1 MAAKP
6 PMVEFKNVSKIY
18 PGGKVAVE
26 NINLRIERGEF
37 VCFIGT
43 SGGGKTTTLR
53 MINGMLIP
61 TGGDITVDGKNIHD
75 IDPIEL
81 RRSIGYVIQNIGLM
95 PHMTIRDNITLVP
108 KLLKWPKEKR
118 DARAKELIKMVELPE
133 EFLDRYPS
141 ELSGGQQQRI
151 GVIRAL
157 AADQQIILMDEP
169 FGALDPLTREA
180 LQRLVK
186 RLQQRLVKRL
196 QQQMG
201 RTIIMVTHDMDE
213 AIRLADRIVIMDQ
226 GHIIQNASPDDVLT
240 HPANE
245 FVANL
250 IGPERLRQAKVNHLT
265 AAEIMRPN
273 PIKIHAQQNLGDALN
288 QMHQYHVDSL
298 MVVDDEDHLTGI
310 LDLKTLR
317 NQQQPQLI
325 IDDMKHAVPV
335 KIKEDERLQMIT
347 EPLLERNWE
356 YVPVV
361 DEQNHLKGIITRSAL
376 VDVIYDAVWG
386 TTENPHPAKDQAKDL
401 KEAGEQ

>member
-186 RLQQRLVKRL
+186 RLQQ
-196 QQQMG
+196 QMG

-265 AAEIMRPN
+265 AAEIIRPN

>member
-1 MAAKP
+1 MHMAAKP

-18 PGGKVAVE
+18 PGDKVAVE

-186 RLQQRLVKRL
+186 RLQQ
-196 QQQMG
+196 QMG

-265 AAEIMRPN
+265 VAEIMRPN

>member
-169 FGALDPLTREA
+169 FGALDPYCSGWLSDCSSRWA
-180 LQRLVK
+180 
-186 RLQQRLVKRL
+186 
-196 QQQMG
+196 
-201 RTIIMVTHDMDE
+201 
-213 AIRLADRIVIMDQ
+213 
-226 GHIIQNASPDDVLT
+226 
-240 HPANE
+240 
-245 FVANL
+245 
-250 IGPERLRQAKVNHLT
+250 GPSSWLPTTWMKQFGW
-265 AAEIMRPN
+265 
-273 PIKIHAQQNLGDALN
+273 PIE
-288 QMHQYHVDSL
+288 S
-298 MVVDDEDHLTGI
+298 
-310 LDLKTLR
+310 
-317 NQQQPQLI
+317 
-325 IDDMKHAVPV
+325 
-335 KIKEDERLQMIT
+335 
-347 EPLLERNWE
+347 
-356 YVPVV
+356 
-361 DEQNHLKGIITRSAL
+361 
-376 VDVIYDAVWG
+376 
-386 TTENPHPAKDQAKDL
+386 
-401 KEAGEQ
+401 

>member
-186 RLQQRLVKRL
+186 RLQQ
-196 QQQMG
+196 QMG

-273 PIKIHAQQNLGDALN
+273 PIKIHAQQNLSDALN

>member
-1 MAAKP
+1 
-6 PMVEFKNVSKIY
+6 
-18 PGGKVAVE
+18 
-26 NINLRIERGEF
+26 
-37 VCFIGT
+37 
-43 SGGGKTTTLR
+43 

-180 LQRLVK
+180 L
-186 RLQQRLVKRL
+186 QRLVKRL

>member
-186 RLQQRLVKRL
+186 RLQQ
-196 QQQMG
+196 QMG

-298 MVVDDEDHLTGI
+298 MVVDDKDHLTGI

>member
-26 NINLRIERGEF
+26 NINLRIERGKF

-186 RLQQRLVKRL
+186 RLQQ
-196 QQQMG
+196 QMG

-335 KIKEDERLQMIT
+335 KIREDERLQMIT

>member
-75 IDPIEL
+75 IDPIKL

-180 LQRLVK
+180 L
-186 RLQQRLVKRL
+186 QRLVKRL

-386 TTENPHPAKDQAKDL
+386 TTENPHPAKDQARDL

>member
-1 MAAKP
+1 MHMAAKP

-61 TGGDITVDGKNIHD
+61 TGGDITVNGKNIHD

-180 LQRLVK
+180 L
-186 RLQQRLVKRL
+186 QRLVKRL

>member
-1 MAAKP
+1 
-6 PMVEFKNVSKIY
+6 
-18 PGGKVAVE
+18 
-26 NINLRIERGEF
+26 
-37 VCFIGT
+37 
-43 SGGGKTTTLR
+43 
-53 MINGMLIP
+53 
-61 TGGDITVDGKNIHD
+61 
-75 IDPIEL
+75 
-81 RRSIGYVIQNIGLM
+81 
-95 PHMTIRDNITLVP
+95 
-108 KLLKWPKEKR
+108 
-118 DARAKELIKMVELPE
+118 
-133 EFLDRYPS
+133 
-141 ELSGGQQQRI
+141 
-151 GVIRAL
+151 
-157 AADQQIILMDEP
+157 
-169 FGALDPLTREA
+169 
-180 LQRLVK
+180 
-186 RLQQRLVKRL
+186 
-196 QQQMG
+196 
-201 RTIIMVTHDMDE
+201 
-213 AIRLADRIVIMDQ
+213 
-226 GHIIQNASPDDVLT
+226 
-240 HPANE
+240 
-245 FVANL
+245 
-250 IGPERLRQAKVNHLT
+250 
-265 AAEIMRPN
+265 MRPH

>member
-133 EFLDRYPS
+133 EFLDRSPS

-180 LQRLVK
+180 L
-186 RLQQRLVKRL
+186 QRLVKRL

>member
-180 LQRLVK
+180 L
-186 RLQQRLVKRL
+186 QRLVKRL

-386 TTENPHPAKDQAKDL
+386 TTENPHPAKDQARDL

>member
-186 RLQQRLVKRL
+186 RLQQ
-196 QQQMG
+196 QMG

-213 AIRLADRIVIMDQ
+213 TIRLADRIVIMDQ

>member
-186 RLQQRLVKRL
+186 RLQQR
-196 QQQMG
+196 MG

-245 FVANL
+245 VVANL

>member
-186 RLQQRLVKRL
+186 RLQQ
-196 QQQMG
+196 QMG

-325 IDDMKHAVPV
+325 IDDMKHTVPV
-335 KIKEDERLQMIT
+335 KIREDERLQMIT

>member
-6 PMVEFKNVSKIY
+6 PMVEFKNFSNIY
-18 PGGKVAVE
+18 PGCKVSVE

-180 LQRLVK
+180 L
-186 RLQQRLVKRL
+186 QRLVKRL

>member
-26 NINLRIERGEF
+26 NINLRIERREF

-180 LQRLVK
+180 L
-186 RLQQRLVKRL
+186 QRLVKRL

>member
-186 RLQQRLVKRL
+186 RLQQ
-196 QQQMG
+196 QMG

-317 NQQQPQLI
+317 NQQPQLI

>member
-186 RLQQRLVKRL
+186 RLQQR
-196 QQQMG
+196 MG

-386 TTENPHPAKDQAKDL
+386 TTEKSPSSQRPS
-401 KEAGEQ
+401 

>member
-61 TGGDITVDGKNIHD
+61 TGGDITVDGKNIYD

-95 PHMTIRDNITLVP
+95 PHMTSRDNITLVP

-180 LQRLVK
+180 L
-186 RLQQRLVKRL
+186 QRLVKRL

>member
-26 NINLRIERGEF
+26 NINLHIERGEF

-61 TGGDITVDGKNIHD
+61 TDGDITVDGKNIHD

-157 AADQQIILMDEP
+157 AANQQIILMDEP

-180 LQRLVK
+180 L
-186 RLQQRLVKRL
+186 QRLVKRL

>member
-186 RLQQRLVKRL
+186 RLQQ
-196 QQQMG
+196 QMG

-356 YVPVV
+356 YIPVV

>member
-53 MINGMLIP
+53 MINSMLIP

-180 LQRLVK
+180 L
-186 RLQQRLVKRL
+186 QRLVKRL

>member
-186 RLQQRLVKRL
+186 RLQQ
-196 QQQMG
+196 QMG

-317 NQQQPQLI
+317 NQQQQQLI
-325 IDDMKHAVPV
+325 IDDMKHVVPV
-335 KIKEDERLQMIT
+335 KIREDERLQMIT

>member
-180 LQRLVK
+180 L
-186 RLQQRLVKRL
+186 QRLVKRL

-386 TTENPHPAKDQAKDL
+386 TTENPHPAKNQAKDL

>member
-53 MINGMLIP
+53 MINSMLTP
-61 TGGDITVDGKNIHD
+61 TSGDIFVDGKNIHD

-133 EFLDRYPS
+133 DFLDRYPS

-186 RLQQRLVKRL
+186 RLQEE
-196 QQQMG
+196 MG

-213 AIRLADRIVIMDQ
+213 AIRLADRIVVMDL
-226 GHIIQNASPDDVLT
+226 GHIVQNAAPDDVLT

-250 IGPERLRQAKVNHLT
+250 IGPDRLHQAKVNHLT
-265 AAEIMRPN
+265 AEEIMRPN
-273 PIKIHAQQNLGDALN
+273 PIKIHAQQTLGNALSE
-288 QMHQYHVDSL
+288 MHEHHVDSL
-298 MVVDDEDHLTGI
+298 MVVDDDNHLTGV
-310 LDLKTLR
+310 LDLKTLH
-317 NQQQPQLI
+317 NQQQQTQLI
-325 IDDMKHAVPV
+325 VDDMKHPVPV
-335 KIKEDERLQMIT
+335 KIHESERLQMIT

-361 DEQNHLKGIITRSAL
+361 DEQEHLKGIITRSAL

-386 TTENPHPAKDQAKDL
+386 TTEDPRPSHKQDDVQQ
-401 KEAGEQ
+401 EAGEQ

>member
-169 FGALDPLTREA
+169 FGALDPLAREA
-180 LQRLVK
+180 LH
-186 RLQQRLVKRL
+186 RLVKRL

-250 IGPERLRQAKVNHLT
+250 IGPERLRQAKDNHLT

-361 DEQNHLKGIITRSAL
+361 DVQNHLKGIITRSAL

>member
-1 MAAKP
+1 MHMAAKP

-180 LQRLVK
+180 L
-186 RLQQRLVKRL
+186 QRLVKRL

>member
-18 PGGKVAVE
+18 PGDKVAVE

-186 RLQQRLVKRL
+186 RLQQ
-196 QQQMG
+196 QMG

-325 IDDMKHAVPV
+325 IDDMKHAVPI

>member
-186 RLQQRLVKRL
+186 RLQQ
-196 QQQMG
+196 QMS

>member
-81 RRSIGYVIQNIGLM
+81 RRSIGYVIQHIGLM

-180 LQRLVK
+180 L
-186 RLQQRLVKRL
+186 QRLVKRL

>member
-186 RLQQRLVKRL
+186 RLQQ
-196 QQQMG
+196 QMG

-213 AIRLADRIVIMDQ
+213 AIRLADRIVIMNQ

>member
-1 MAAKP
+1 
-6 PMVEFKNVSKIY
+6 MVEFKNVSKIY

-61 TGGDITVDGKNIHD
+61 TGGDITVNGKNIHD

-180 LQRLVK
+180 L
-186 RLQQRLVKRL
+186 QRLVKRL

>member
-108 KLLKWPKEKR
+108 RLLKWPKEKR

-180 LQRLVK
+180 L
-186 RLQQRLVKRL
+186 QRLVKRL

-335 KIKEDERLQMIT
+335 KIREDERLQMIT

>member
-186 RLQQRLVKRL
+186 RLQQ
-196 QQQMG
+196 QMG

-226 GHIIQNASPDDVLT
+226 GHIIQNAPPDDVLT

>member
-157 AADQQIILMDEP
+157 AANQQIILMDEP

-180 LQRLVK
+180 L
-186 RLQQRLVKRL
+186 QRLVKRL

>member
-61 TGGDITVDGKNIHD
+61 TDGDITVDGKNIHD

-157 AADQQIILMDEP
+157 AANQQIILMDEP

-180 LQRLVK
+180 L
-186 RLQQRLVKRL
+186 QRLVKRL

-386 TTENPHPAKDQAKDL
+386 TTENPHPAKNQAKDL

>member
-186 RLQQRLVKRL
+186 RLQQ
-196 QQQMG
+196 QMG

-240 HPANE
+240 HPANK

-335 KIKEDERLQMIT
+335 KIREDERLQMIT

>member
-75 IDPIEL
+75 IDPIEF

-186 RLQQRLVKRL
+186 RLQQ
-196 QQQMG
+196 QMG

-240 HPANE
+240 HPAKE